1 MSELLNRR
9 PPVVLI
15 VEDEKLIRRFVRSAL
30 EDEDCRVVEA
40 ATSAQGL
47 LEAAAS
53 KPDLV
58 ILDLGLPDGNGID
71 FIGDLRGWSD
81 VPILVLS
88 ARSQESD
95 KIAALDV
102 GADDYLTKPF
112 GVGEL
117 RARARAL
124 LRRQSRGG
132 EAASPLVDFGAVRVD
147 LSRRVVTRSGEAVH
161 LTPIE
166 YRLLCV
172 LLANSGKVMTQRH
185 LLRDVWGAGSVDSA
199 HYLRVYVG
207 HLRQKLEDDP
217 TQPQY
222 LLTETGVGYR
232 FQP

>member
-1 MSELLNRR
+1 MNAPS
-9 PPVVLI
+9 PAVLI
-15 VEDEKLIRRFVRSAL
+15 VEDEKLIRRFVRASL
-30 EDEDCRVVEA
+30 EEEGCRVYEA
-40 ATSAQGL
+40 GTCADGL
-47 LEAAAS
+47 LEAGAN
-53 KPDLV
+53 KPDLIV
-58 ILDLGLPDGNGID
+58 LDLGLPDGNGVD
-71 FIGDLRGWSD
+71 FIRDLRAWSD

-88 ARSQESD
+88 ARSNEKD
-95 KIAALDV
+95 KIQALDV

-124 LRRQSRGG
+124 LRRQSRISDEASPIIEFG
-132 EAASPLVDFGAVRVD
+132 EARVD
-147 LSRRVVTRSGEAVH
+147 LSRRVVTRAGEPVH

-172 LLANSGKVMTQRH
+172 LLANTGKVMTQRH
-185 LLRDVWGAGSVDSA
+185 LLREVWGPASVESN

-217 TQPQY
+217 TQPRHF
-222 LLTETGVGYR
+222 LTETGVGYR

>member
-1 MSELLNRR
+1 MSGLLKPK

-30 EDEDCRVVEA
+30 EDEGCRVVEA

-47 LEAAAS
+47 LEAAAN

-185 LLRDVWGAGSVDSA
+185 LLREVWGPASVDSA

>member
-1 MSELLNRR
+1 MSELLRER

-30 EDEDCRVVEA
+30 EDEDCRVCEA

-47 LEAAAS
+47 IEAAAQ

-71 FIGDLRGWSD
+71 FIGDLRAWSD

-88 ARSQESD
+88 ARSHESD

-132 EAASPLVDFGAVRVD
+132 EAASPIVDFGAVRVD